1 MAYTINNTT
10 GNTVVTLKDGTI
22 DTSTTDVS
30 LFGKGYA
37 GFGEKLNENFV
48 KILENFAST
57 TAPNNKVK
65 GQLWYDATNNQ
76 LQVYTGSKWKPV
88 GGSTNTTTQPT
99 NAVRGDTWFDTTNSQ
114 LYVYSGTKWVLIG
127 PTSVAGSGVTS
138 MVPAVVESSLGT
150 NKNVLKGVVGDS
162 IVYVVSA
169 EEFTPKNTA
178 GTEGAELIS
187 AGYSTIKKGINLSTT
202 ISGNKLQGTATLAE
216 GLLDGADT
224 IAASALLRA
233 DANDTTTGT
242 LTVAN
247 DNGIAV
253 GVDSDLTI
261 KVSGTVAKIKNNTGS
276 GTIEIEN
283 STTLTGDLT
292 VTGTLT
298 SANSVST
305 SVSTLIVEDNLLV
318 LNSTSSGLLPSG
330 LVNYAG
336 LQVNRGA
343 GSAGAGPSA
352 PTVQDVFWVFD
363 ETYADDG
370 TTTYGNAGGAWTAY
384 RSGNDLNDKELVDIR
399 ANFIHATATQA
410 QYADLA
416 EKYTTDD
423 EYPVGTVMCVG
434 GSKEATATSNGC
446 IPIGVISD
454 NPAYL
459 MNSEAEGQAIG
470 LKGRVPVRITGPV
483 KKGDAVYV
491 SETVG
496 MASKTADDGA
506 NLVGIALESDADA
519 GEKLVECVLKV

>member
-1 MAYTINNTT
+1 MAYIINNTT

-22 DTSTTDVS
+22 DTTTTDVS

-48 KILENFAST
+48 KILENFANT
-57 TAPNNKVK
+57 TAPDNKVK

-76 LQVYTGSKWKPV
+76 LQVWTGSKWKPV

-138 MVPAVVESSLGT
+138 MVPAVIESTLGT
-150 NKNVLKGVVGDS
+150 NKNVLKGVVGDT
-162 IVYVVSA
+162 IVYVVSS

-178 GTEGAELIS
+178 GTEGAALIT
-187 AGYSTIKKGINLSTT
+187 AGFATVKKGITLSTT
-202 ISGNKLQGTATLAE
+202 ISANKFQGTATLAE
-216 GLLDGADT
+216 GLLDGSDT
-224 IAASALLRA
+224 INASALLRS

-242 LTVAN
+242 INVANDSGVIIGVDNDLALTVA
-247 DNGIAV
+247 
-253 GVDSDLTI
+253 
-261 KVSGTVAKIKNNTGS
+261 GTVAKIKNNTGG
-276 GTIEIEN
+276 GTLQIEN
-283 STTLTGDLT
+283 STTVTGDLT

-305 SVSTLIVEDNLLV
+305 AVSTLIVEDNLMV

-336 LQVNRGA
+336 IQVNRGA

-352 PTVQDVFWVFD
+352 PLIQDTFWVFD
-363 ETYADDG
+363 ETFADDG
-370 TTTYGNAGGAWTAY
+370 TTTHGNAGGAWTAY
-384 RSGNDLNDKELVDIR
+384 RSGNNLNDKTLIDIR
-399 ANFIHATATQA
+399 ANVVHATATQA
-410 QYADLA
+410 TYADLA
-416 EKYTTDD
+416 EKYTTDK
-423 EYPVGTVMCVG
+423 EYSVGTVICVG
-434 GSKEATATSNGC
+434 GTEEATATTSGSM
-446 IPIGVISD
+446 PIGVISE

-459 MNSEAEGQAIG
+459 MNSEGEGQAVA
-470 LKGRVPVRITGPV
+470 LKGRVPVKVTGQV
-483 KKGDAVYV
+483 QKGDAVYV
-491 SETVG
+491 ADNEGT
-496 MASKTADDGA
+496 ASKLADDGA
-506 NLVGIALESDADA
+506 HLVGIALENNADN